1 MILIQEYFVPEKISE
16 ARKLTILRPAQA
28 AVASAIRRQPSATS
42 DEQSSGA
49 PPCPPPLPACRDF
62 STWASNRDFWQWIQ
76 IFMLFVFCHFE
87 CAEAKCEYF
96 ANEMMK
102 NHYFQINKSAG
113 DDEPASLGL

>member
-16 ARKLTILRPAQA
+16 AWKLTILRPGQA
-28 AVASAIRRQPSATS
+28 AVASALRRQNPATS
-42 DEQSSGA
+42 DERSSAA

-76 IFMLFVFCHFE
+76 IFKFFVFCHFE
-87 CAEAKCEYF
+87 SVEAKFKYF

-102 NHYFQINKSAG
+102 IHYFQINKSAG